1 MTKSFLFSLMV
12 ISVLKNSDFYRKVQ
26 GRVQAGMM
34 LSVARAIGVKRG
46 IYTVSAMMCPS
57 DSLEALAKGEHSPV
71 C

>member
-1 MTKSFLFSLMV
+1 
-12 ISVLKNSDFYRKVQ
+12 
-26 GRVQAGMM
+26 MM

>member
-1 MTKSFLFSLMV
+1 MV

-34 LSVARAIGVKRG
+34 LSVARA
-46 IYTVSAMMCPS
+46 MCPS